1 MFIALI
7 VVIFILIVVIV
18 ALQLRNAMKKY
29 NNFDKNADILLQTLN
44 MSINFTIKD
53 ILTSDNNKISAKIA
67 LKYKI
72 LNADSAFKKTTNIG
86 ELAEKLTKASIRT
99 MSKNISEQEIFAEE
113 TAKKLQSLIN
123 QTALK
128 YGVRI
133 TEITI
138 RRIKRR
144 KKCLFYC

>member
-1 MFIALI
+1 MFIALV

-53 ILTSDNNKISAKIA
+53 ILTSDNNKVSAKIA

-72 LNADSAFKKTTNIG
+72 LNSDSAFKKTTNIG

-138 RRIKRR
+138 NN
-144 KKCLFYC
+144 FENTEN

>member
-1 MFIALI
+1 MFIALV

-53 ILTSDNNKISAKIA
+53 ILTSDNNKVSAKIA

-72 LNADSAFKKTTNIG
+72 LNSDSAFKKTTNIG

-99 MSKNISEQEIFAEE
+99 MSKNISEQEIFTEE

-138 RRIKRR
+138 NN
-144 KKCLFYC
+144 FENTEN

>member
-44 MSINFTIKD
+44 MSIKFIIKD
-53 ILTSDNNKISAKIA
+53 IATSDGTKVSAEIT
-67 LKYKI
+67 LKYKV
-72 LNADSAFKKTTNIG
+72 LNSDSAFKKTTNIG

-99 MSKNISEQEIFAEE
+99 MSKNISEQEIFTEE

-138 RRIKRR
+138 NN
-144 KKCLFYC
+144 FENTEN

>member
-1 MFIALI
+1 MFIAL
-7 VVIFILIVVIV
+7 VVIIFILIVVIV

-53 ILTSDNNKISAKIA
+53 ILTSDNNKVSAKIA

-72 LNADSAFKKTTNIG
+72 LNSDSAFKKTTNVG

-99 MSKNISEQEIFAEE
+99 MSKNISEQEIFTEE

-138 RRIKRR
+138 NN
-144 KKCLFYC
+144 FENTEN

>member
-1 MFIALI
+1 MFIAL
-7 VVIFILIVVIV
+7 VVIIFILIVVIV

-44 MSINFTIKD
+44 MSIKFIIKD
-53 ILTSDNNKISAKIA
+53 IATADGTKVSAEIT
-67 LKYKI
+67 LKYKV
-72 LNADSAFKKTTNIG
+72 LNSDSAFKKTTNIG

-99 MSKNISEQEIFAEE
+99 MSKNISEQEIFADE
-113 TAKKLQSLIN
+113 TAKKLQSLVN

-138 RRIKRR
+138 NN
-144 KKCLFYC
+144 FENTEN

>member
-1 MFIALI
+1 MFIAL
-7 VVIFILIVVIV
+7 VVIIFILIVVIV

-44 MSINFTIKD
+44 MSIKFIIKD
-53 ILTSDNNKISAKIA
+53 IATSDGTKVSAEIT
-67 LKYKI
+67 LKYKV
-72 LNADSAFKKTTNIG
+72 LNSDSAFKKTTNVG

-99 MSKNISEQEIFAEE
+99 MSKNISEQEIFTEE

-138 RRIKRR
+138 NN
-144 KKCLFYC
+144 FENTEN

>member
-1 MFIALI
+1 MFIAL
-7 VVIFILIVVIV
+7 VVIIFILIVVIV

-44 MSINFTIKD
+44 MSIKFIIKD
-53 ILTSDNNKISAKIA
+53 IATSDGTKVSAEIT
-67 LKYKI
+67 LKYKV
-72 LNADSAFKKTTNIG
+72 LNSDSAFKKTTNIG

-99 MSKNISEQEIFAEE
+99 MSKNISEQEIFADE
-113 TAKKLQSLIN
+113 TAKKLQSLVN
-123 QTALK
+123 QTVLK

-138 RRIKRR
+138 NN
-144 KKCLFYC
+144 FENTEN

>member
-1 MFIALI
+1 MFIAL
-7 VVIFILIVVIV
+7 VVIIFILIVVIV

-53 ILTSDNNKISAKIA
+53 ILTSDNNKVSAKIA

-72 LNADSAFKKTTNIG
+72 LNSDSAFKKTTNIG

-99 MSKNISEQEIFAEE
+99 MSKNISEQEIFADE
-113 TAKKLQSLIN
+113 TAKKLQSLVN

-138 RRIKRR
+138 NN
-144 KKCLFYC
+144 FENTEN

>member
-72 LNADSAFKKTTNIG
+72 LNSDSAFKKTTNIG

-99 MSKNISEQEIFAEE
+99 MSKNISEQEIFTEE

-138 RRIKRR
+138 NN
-144 KKCLFYC
+144 FENTEN

>member
-53 ILTSDNNKISAKIA
+53 ILTSDNNKVSAKIA

-72 LNADSAFKKTTNIG
+72 LNSDSAFKKTTNVG

-99 MSKNISEQEIFAEE
+99 MSKNISEQEIFTEE

-138 RRIKRR
+138 NN
-144 KKCLFYC
+144 FENTDN

>member
-1 MFIALI
+1 MFIAL
-7 VVIFILIVVIV
+7 VVIIFILIVVIV

-44 MSINFTIKD
+44 MSIKFIIKD
-53 ILTSDNNKISAKIA
+53 IATSDGTKVSAEIT
-67 LKYKI
+67 LKYKV
-72 LNADSAFKKTTNIG
+72 LNSDSAFKKTTNIG

-99 MSKNISEQEIFAEE
+99 MSKNISEQEIFTEE

-138 RRIKRR
+138 NN
-144 KKCLFYC
+144 FENTEN

>member
-53 ILTSDNNKISAKIA
+53 ILTSDNNKVSAKIA

-72 LNADSAFKKTTNIG
+72 LNSDSAFKKTTNIG

-99 MSKNISEQEIFAEE
+99 MSKNISEQEIFTEE

-138 RRIKRR
+138 NN
-144 KKCLFYC
+144 FENTEN

>member
-53 ILTSDNNKISAKIA
+53 ILTSDNNKVSAKIA

-72 LNADSAFKKTTNIG
+72 LNSDSAFKKTTNVG

-138 RRIKRR
+138 NN
-144 KKCLFYC
+144 FENTEN

>member
-72 LNADSAFKKTTNIG
+72 LNADSAFKKTTNVG

-99 MSKNISEQEIFAEE
+99 MSKNISEQEIFTEE

-138 RRIKRR
+138 NN
-144 KKCLFYC
+144 FENTEN

>member
-72 LNADSAFKKTTNIG
+72 LNSDSAFKKTTNVG

-99 MSKNISEQEIFAEE
+99 MSKNISEQEIFTEE

-138 RRIKRR
+138 NN
-144 KKCLFYC
+144 FENTEN

>member
-1 MFIALI
+1 MFIAL
-7 VVIFILIVVIV
+7 VVIIFILIVVIV

-72 LNADSAFKKTTNIG
+72 LNSDSAFKKTTNVG

-99 MSKNISEQEIFAEE
+99 MSKNISEQEIFTEE

-138 RRIKRR
+138 NN
-144 KKCLFYC
+144 FENTEN

>member
-1 MFIALI
+1 MFIALV

-53 ILTSDNNKISAKIA
+53 ILTSDNNKVSAKIA

-72 LNADSAFKKTTNIG
+72 LNSDSAFKKTTNVG

-138 RRIKRR
+138 NN
-144 KKCLFYC
+144 LENTEN

>member
-72 LNADSAFKKTTNIG
+72 LNADSAFKKTTNVG

-138 RRIKRR
+138 NN
-144 KKCLFYC
+144 FENTEN

>member
-1 MFIALI
+1 MFIAL
-7 VVIFILIVVIV
+7 VVIIFILIVVIV

-44 MSINFTIKD
+44 MSIKFIIKD
-53 ILTSDNNKISAKIA
+53 IATSDGTKVSAEIT
-67 LKYKI
+67 LKYKV
-72 LNADSAFKKTTNIG
+72 LNSDSAFKKTTNIG

-99 MSKNISEQEIFAEE
+99 MSKNIASQEIFADE
-113 TAKKLQSLIN
+113 TAKKLQSLVN

-138 RRIKRR
+138 NN
-144 KKCLFYC
+144 FENTEN

>member
-1 MFIALI
+1 MFIAL
-7 VVIFILIVVIV
+7 VVIIFILIVVIV

-44 MSINFTIKD
+44 MSIKFIIKD
-53 ILTSDNNKISAKIA
+53 IATSDGTKVSAEIT
-67 LKYKI
+67 LKYKV
-72 LNADSAFKKTTNIG
+72 LNSDSAFKKTTNIG

-99 MSKNISEQEIFAEE
+99 MSKNISEQEIFADE
-113 TAKKLQSLIN
+113 TAKKPQSLVN

-138 RRIKRR
+138 NN
-144 KKCLFYC
+144 FENTEN

>member
-53 ILTSDNNKISAKIA
+53 ILTSDNNKVSAKIA

-72 LNADSAFKKTTNIG
+72 LNSDSAFKKTTNIG

-99 MSKNISEQEIFAEE
+99 MSKNISEQEIFADE

-138 RRIKRR
+138 NN
-144 KKCLFYC
+144 FENTEN

>member
-72 LNADSAFKKTTNIG
+72 LNSDSAFKKTTNVG

-99 MSKNISEQEIFAEE
+99 MSKNISQQEIFAEE

-138 RRIKRR
+138 NN
-144 KKCLFYC
+144 LENTEN

>member
-1 MFIALI
+1 MFIALV

-72 LNADSAFKKTTNIG
+72 LNSDSAFKKTTNVG

-99 MSKNISEQEIFAEE
+99 MSKNISEQEIFTEE

-138 RRIKRR
+138 NN
-144 KKCLFYC
+144 FENTEN

>member
-1 MFIALI
+1 MFIAL
-7 VVIFILIVVIV
+7 VVIIFILIVVIV

-29 NNFDKNADILLQTLN
+29 NNFDKNTDILLQTLN
-44 MSINFTIKD
+44 MSIKFIIKD
-53 ILTSDNNKISAKIA
+53 IATSDGTKVSAEIA

-72 LNADSAFKKTTNIG
+72 LNSDSAFKKTTNVG

-99 MSKNISEQEIFAEE
+99 MSKNISEQEIFTEE

-138 RRIKRR
+138 NN
-144 KKCLFYC
+144 FENTEN

>member
-44 MSINFTIKD
+44 MSINVTIKD
-53 ILTSDNNKISAKIA
+53 ILTSDNNKVSAKIA

-72 LNADSAFKKTTNIG
+72 LNSDSAFKKTTNVG

-99 MSKNISEQEIFAEE
+99 MSKNISEQEIFTEE

-138 RRIKRR
+138 NN
-144 KKCLFYC
+144 FENTEN

>member
-1 MFIALI
+1 MFIALV

-53 ILTSDNNKISAKIA
+53 ILTSDNNKVSAKIA

-72 LNADSAFKKTTNIG
+72 LNSDSAFKKTTNIG

-99 MSKNISEQEIFAEE
+99 MSKNISQQEIFAEE
-113 TAKKLQSLIN
+113 TAKKLQSLVN

-138 RRIKRR
+138 NN
-144 KKCLFYC
+144 LENTEN

>member
-1 MFIALI
+1 MFIALV

-72 LNADSAFKKTTNIG
+72 LNSDSAFKKTTNIG

-113 TAKKLQSLIN
+113 TAKKLQSLVN

-138 RRIKRR
+138 NN
-144 KKCLFYC
+144 FENTEN

>member
-7 VVIFILIVVIV
+7 IVIFILIVVIV

-53 ILTSDNNKISAKIA
+53 ILTSDNNKVSAKIA

-72 LNADSAFKKTTNIG
+72 LNSDSAFKKTTNVG

-138 RRIKRR
+138 NN
-144 KKCLFYC
+144 LENTEN

>member
-1 MFIALI
+1 MFIAL
-7 VVIFILIVVIV
+7 VVIIFILIVVIV

-44 MSINFTIKD
+44 MSIKFIIKD
-53 ILTSDNNKISAKIA
+53 IATSDGTKVSAEIT
-67 LKYKI
+67 LKYKV
-72 LNADSAFKKTTNIG
+72 LNSDSAFKKTPKIG

-99 MSKNISEQEIFAEE
+99 MSKNISEQEIFADE
-113 TAKKLQSLIN
+113 TAKKLQSLVN

-138 RRIKRR
+138 NN
-144 KKCLFYC
+144 FENTEN

>member
-1 MFIALI
+1 MFIALV

-72 LNADSAFKKTTNIG
+72 LNSDSAFKKTTNIG

-113 TAKKLQSLIN
+113 TAKKLQSLVN

-138 RRIKRR
+138 NN
-144 KKCLFYC
+144 LENTEN

>member
-1 MFIALI
+1 MFIAL
-7 VVIFILIVVIV
+7 VVIIFILIVVIV

-53 ILTSDNNKISAKIA
+53 ILTSDNNKVSAEIT
-67 LKYKI
+67 LKYKV
-72 LNADSAFKKTTNIG
+72 LNSDSAFKKTTNIG

-99 MSKNISEQEIFAEE
+99 MSKNISEQEIFADE
-113 TAKKLQSLIN
+113 TAKKLQSLVN

-138 RRIKRR
+138 NN
-144 KKCLFYC
+144 FENTEN

>member
-44 MSINFTIKD
+44 MSIKFIIKD
-53 ILTSDNNKISAKIA
+53 IATSDGTKVSAKIA

-72 LNADSAFKKTTNIG
+72 LNSDSAFKKTTNIG

-99 MSKNISEQEIFAEE
+99 MSKNISEQEIFADE

-138 RRIKRR
+138 NN
-144 KKCLFYC
+144 FENTEN

>member
-44 MSINFTIKD
+44 MSIKFIIKD
-53 ILTSDNNKISAKIA
+53 IATSDGTKVSAEIT
-67 LKYKI
+67 LKYKV
-72 LNADSAFKKTTNIG
+72 LNSDSAFKKTTNIG

-99 MSKNISEQEIFAEE
+99 MSKNISEQEIFADE
-113 TAKKLQSLIN
+113 TAKKLQSLVN

-138 RRIKRR
+138 NN
-144 KKCLFYC
+144 FENTEN

>member
-1 MFIALI
+1 MFIAL
-7 VVIFILIVVIV
+7 VVIIFILIVVIV

-53 ILTSDNNKISAKIA
+53 ILTSDNNKVSAKIA

-72 LNADSAFKKTTNIG
+72 LNSDSAFKKTTNVG

-99 MSKNISEQEIFAEE
+99 MSKNISEQEIFTEE
-113 TAKKLQSLIN
+113 TAKKLQS
-123 QTALK
+123 QQ
-128 YGVRI
+128 
-133 TEITI
+133 
-138 RRIKRR
+138 
-144 KKCLFYC
+144 

>member
-7 VVIFILIVVIV
+7 VIIFILIVVIV

-53 ILTSDNNKISAKIA
+53 ILTSDNNKVSAKIA

-72 LNADSAFKKTTNIG
+72 LNSDSAFKKTTNVG

-99 MSKNISEQEIFAEE
+99 MSKNISEQEIFTEE

-138 RRIKRR
+138 NN
-144 KKCLFYC
+144 FENTEN

>member
-1 MFIALI
+1 MFIAL
-7 VVIFILIVVIV
+7 VVIIFILIVVIV

-44 MSINFTIKD
+44 MSIKFIIKD
-53 ILTSDNNKISAKIA
+53 IATSDGTKVPAEIT
-67 LKYKI
+67 LKYKV
-72 LNADSAFKKTTNIG
+72 LNSDSAFKKTTNIG

-99 MSKNISEQEIFAEE
+99 MSKNISEQEIFTEE

-138 RRIKRR
+138 NN
-144 KKCLFYC
+144 FENTEN